1 MRRVVIPTNC
11 PLQTIDS
18 FVRFYVDCGYRK
30 FNLKNMVTNFKEIE
44 NSALK
49 LNQKQRAE
57 LAKRLLLSLEDQI
70 DENIEQALIDEI
82 NRRKQHVESGQ
93 VTTIPAEQVLEKA
106 RNILKK

>member
-1 MRRVVIPTNC
+1 
-11 PLQTIDS
+11 
-18 FVRFYVDCGYRK
+18 
-30 FNLKNMVTNFKEIE
+30 MVTNFKEIE

-70 DENIEQALIDEI
+70 DENIEQAWIDEI
-82 NRRKQHVESGQ
+82 NRRKQQVESGQ